1 MNTSNISREY
11 VLTLLAYDTATGV
24 FTWRN
29 SRGRAKAG
37 MRAGNTCSQGY
48 RRIKIDGRFYAEHR
62 LVWLVEHGNLPTG
75 EVDHKDRVRDNNRI
89 SNLRV
94 VSRKLNMENTG
105 RHGRNTSG
113 FKGVSFCKVS
123 QKWRAFIC
131 HKRRVMSLGYFL
143 TPEDAH
149 AAYVTAREKF
159 FQEVL

>member
-1 MNTSNISREY
+1 MNAPNISREY
-11 VLTLLAYDTATGV
+11 VLTLLAYDADTGV

-29 SRGRAKAG
+29 SKGRAKAG
-37 MRAGNTCSQGY
+37 VRAGNTCRQGY
-48 RRIKIDGRFYAEHR
+48 RRIKLDGRFYAEHR
-62 LVWLVEHGNLPTG
+62 LAWLVEHGEMPSG

-94 VSRKLNMENTG
+94 VSRKVNMENTG

-113 FKGVSFCKVS
+113 FKGVSFCKAS
-123 QKWRAFIC
+123 KKWRAFIC
-131 HKRRVMSLGYFL
+131 HKRRVISLGYFS
-143 TPEDAH
+143 TPETAH